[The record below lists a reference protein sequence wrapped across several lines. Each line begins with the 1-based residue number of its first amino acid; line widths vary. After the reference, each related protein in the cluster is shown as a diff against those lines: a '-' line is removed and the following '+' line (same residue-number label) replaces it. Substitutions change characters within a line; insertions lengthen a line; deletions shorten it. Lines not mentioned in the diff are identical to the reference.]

1 MRNARL
7 IILAFLIV
15 SGLGLGLVDPAHA
28 AGPWKAQVVSTET
41 KQPLEGVVVVA
52 FWTRNVRTFGGPSS
66 DYHFSEETSTDSD
79 GRFTITPQSF
89 FSFNPLVFF
98 RGPFFVFFKPGYG
111 RVRWPGYEAAV
122 RRPDQKPDV
131 PQTYAELL
139 RLDGVVLEMPTL
151 QSVEE
156 RREYLKDARGDS
168 LIVPFEKTPL
178 LNRAIAAER
187 EALGYRSRI
196 RP

>member
-1 MRNARL
+1 
-7 IILAFLIV
+7 
-15 SGLGLGLVDPAHA
+15 
-28 AGPWKAQVVSTET
+28 
-41 KQPLEGVVVVA
+41 VVVA

-66 DYHFSEETSTDSD
+66 DYRFSEETSTDSD
-79 GRFTITPQSF
+79 GRFTIAPQSF

-98 RGPFFVFFKPGYG
+98 RGPFFVFFKPGHG
-111 RVRWPGYEAAV
+111 RARWPGHETAV

-139 RLDGVVLEMPTL
+139 LLEGIVLEMPTL
-151 QSVEE
+151 GSVEQ

-168 LIVPFEKTPL
+168 LIVPLEKTPL